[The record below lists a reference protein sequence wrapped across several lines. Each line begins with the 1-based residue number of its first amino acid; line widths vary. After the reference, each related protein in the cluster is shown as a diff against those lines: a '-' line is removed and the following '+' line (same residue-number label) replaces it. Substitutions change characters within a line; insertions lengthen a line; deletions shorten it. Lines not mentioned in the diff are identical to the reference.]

1 MTNGGNGA
9 AGVAVG
15 FVGLGR
21 MGWCMATNLAR
32 ARFPLW
38 VHNRT
43 RSRAEVFAAE
53 HPVSGVCDTP
63 AAVARAAEV
72 IITMLADGPAVS
84 EVYLGDDGLLSAA
97 RPGSVLIEMSTIGPE
112 LLAALAEKAAATGV
126 VLVDAPVS
134 GSVAMAESARLL
146 VMAGGDAAAVE
157 RVRPVLETI
166 GSTVLHV
173 GPSGSGAT
181 MKLVV
186 NTVVYGLNQAV
197 SEALV
202 FAERAG
208 LDRLLTYQVFANSAI
223 AAPFVHYRRE
233 AFERPGE
240 VPVAFRVELAAKD
253 LELILDLGEEVGA
266 DLRQAETNHTLLGEA
281 AASGLQDDD
290 VSAVARYL
298 RDKNRAPPSGIP
310 ERGG

>member
-1 MTNGGNGA
+1 MTNTGNGA
-9 AGVAVG
+9 PGVAVG

-21 MGWCMATNLAR
+21 MGWCMATNVAR
-32 ARFPLW
+32 ARFQLW

-43 RSRAEVFAAE
+43 RSRAEAFAAE

-63 AAVARAAEV
+63 SGVARAADV
-72 IITMLADGPAVS
+72 IITMLADGPAVQ
-84 EVYLGDDGLLSAA
+84 EVHLGEHGLLSAA
-97 RPGSVLIEMSTIGPE
+97 RPGSVLVEMSTIGPD
-112 LLAALAEKAAATGV
+112 LLAALADEAAARGV
-126 VLVDAPVS
+126 AMVDAPVS

-146 VMAGGDAAAVE
+146 VMAGGDASAVE
-157 RVRPVLETI
+157 RVRPVLEAI

-202 FAERAG
+202 LAERAG
-208 LDRLLTYQVFANSAI
+208 LDRLLAYQVFANSAI

-253 LELILDLGEEVGA
+253 LELILDLGAQVGA
-266 DLRQAETNHTLLGEA
+266 DLRQARTNHTLLKEA
-281 AASGLQDDD
+281 AATGLQDDD
-290 VSAVARYL
+290 VSAVAKYL
-298 RDKNRAPPSGIP
+298 RGKNRAPPSGIP

>member
-21 MGWCMATNLAR
+21 MGWCMAANVAR

-38 VHNRT
+38 VNNRT

-53 HPVSGVCDTP
+53 HPVRGVCDTP
-63 AAVARAAEV
+63 ADVAHAAEV
-72 IITMLADGPAVS
+72 IITMLADGPAVN
-84 EVYLGDDGLLSAA
+84 EVYLGEHGLLSAA
-97 RPGSVLIEMSTIGPE
+97 RPGSVLIEMSTIGPD
-112 LLAALAEKAAATGV
+112 LLAALAEQAAPRGV

-202 FAERAG
+202 LAERAG

-253 LELILDLGEEVGA
+253 LELILDLGEEVAA
-266 DLRQAETNHTLLGEA
+266 DLRQARMNHTLLEEA
-281 AASGLQDDD
+281 AAAGLQDDD

-298 RDKNRAPPSGIP
+298 RGKNRAPPPGIP